1 MMNNSKLNV
10 RLLLGIVLCMSL
22 QMVAEAQS
30 TTSSAGAP
38 RLGKY
43 NIYSYGAP
51 TNPRLYLGHVELLA
65 GGKYRVSRTSEGDYY
80 GTGEYSVDASGSVQ
94 WTSGPF
100 KENGWGGQF
109 AVKREGKTHDIRLT
123 RSTVATN
130 SID

>member
-1 MMNNSKLNV
+1 M
-10 RLLLGIVLCMSL
+10 RLFCAILLCLVVQAARSNAADG
-22 QMVAEAQS
+22 
-30 TTSSAGAP
+30 P

-65 GGKYRVSRTSEGDYY
+65 GGKYRVSRTSSGEYY
-80 GTGEYSVDASGSVQ
+80 GTGEYSVDASGSVH

-130 SID
+130 SIE